1 VELSSRPMILSL
13 TPKAQSICVKPEL
26 MLITRCTGT
35 VMVIVLF
42 VPSVMVMFVG
52 CRVGVG
58 VCVGVVVGCGVVV
71 LDGLGVA
78 VVVGSGVVVGDSVG
92 GGVVVGGSVVEVYSR
107 L

>member
-1 VELSSRPMILSL
+1 
-13 TPKAQSICVKPEL
+13 
-26 MLITRCTGT
+26 
-35 VMVIVLF
+35 MVIVLF

-78 VVVGSGVVVGDSVG
+78 VVVEPRIACTPSTHPVQARQHTLNHVFPPFLS
-92 GGVVVGGSVVEVYSR
+92 
-107 L
+107 LMFAN